1 MLLPYFV
8 SLVLVFFI
16 FKIHM
21 LSDVDSMLN
30 EKNTVI
36 SNIFLTSQIDYHK
49 ELAPFARRP
58 LTTFL
63 IENVSNRLDIT
74 LGESFIWV
82 NFSLLFLS
90 GILLFR
96 LSRVMDSGFFK
107 GIFNLIVYFLSFSI
121 LFAFFPPIFSYDEPL
136 QYCLIFAGLT
146 SYLKKQWTGYLF
158 WFTAAMIARENSA
171 FLVLGLALSAPMQSL
186 NYRKGLSSAQ
196 LGHSILIGFPILLY
210 LVFIV
215 FFIEANE
222 LWEGTQNEFL
232 TRFSCFT
239 ENFKD
244 TPSSIETII
253 SLLLTVGIFI
263 YFLLA
268 SFPRHNPGPK
278 ENKFVRAFI
287 VSCTLNTL
295 IVLMAAF
302 SREARLL
309 ALPLVFL
316 WPLMGQFCLREIRL
330 LLTFKNYLLCF
341 SNWKYAALIG
351 ILTLANYF
359 ISFKIYVP
367 SFPPSDNYF
376 NEYLFLSLQLMCLHY
391 MLRHYVNRNPE
402 AIIN

>member
-1 MLLPYFV
+1 M
-8 SLVLVFFI
+8 S
-16 FKIHM
+16 
-21 LSDVDSMLN
+21 SDVDSMLN

-36 SNIFLTSQIDYHK
+36 SNVFLTSQIDYHK

-63 IENVSNRLDIT
+63 IENVSNRLGIT

-96 LSRVMDSGFFK
+96 LSMVMDSGFSK
-107 GIFNLIVYFLSFSI
+107 GMFNLILYFLSFSI
-121 LFAFFPPIFSYDEPL
+121 LFVFFPPIFSYDEPL

-171 FLVLGLALSAPMQSL
+171 FLVLGLALSVPIQS
-186 NYRKGLSSAQ
+186 NDRKISLLAQ
-196 LGHSILIGFPILLY
+196 LGHAILIGLPILLY

-215 FFIEANE
+215 FFIETNE

-244 TPSSIETII
+244 GPSTIETITF
-253 SLLLTVGIFI
+253 LVLTVGIFI

-268 SFPRHNPGPK
+268 SIPRHIPRPK
-278 ENKFVRAFI
+278 ESKFIRAFI
-287 VSCTLNTL
+287 VSCMVNTL
-295 IVLMAAF
+295 VVLIAAF

-309 ALPLVFL
+309 AIPLVFL
-316 WPLMGQFCLREIRL
+316 WPLMGQFCFSEIRL
-330 LLTFKNYLLCF
+330 LLTFKNYLRCF
-341 SNWKYAALIG
+341 SNWKYSALFG
-351 ILTLANYF
+351 SLTLANYL
-359 ISFKIYVP
+359 ISFKLYIP
-367 SFPPSDNYF
+367 SFPANDNYF
-376 NEYLFLSLQLMCLHY
+376 NEYLFLSLQLMCLHFI
-391 MLRHYVNRNPE
+391 LRHYTNRNPE